1 MNLRQLFLDNLA
13 SFVIG
18 TVLLGTAFDFIRR
31 GWNWLLTHEYRG
43 WKLTVIPPAGSGREG
58 YEHALLWEE
67 VRRFK
72 ESPFENRK
80 FIQSVCTSEGVR
92 IKAGQVAVDD
102 PHGWVYRNDREKR
115 YVVDF
120 TRMPDDII
128 QGGEKAKTGNRQEGN
143 AS

>member
-1 MNLRQLFLDNLA
+1 MNLWQLLLDNLI
-13 SFVIG
+13 SFGIG
-18 TVLLGTAFDFIRR
+18 TVILGTIFDIIRR
-31 GWNWLLTHEYRG
+31 GSNWVLTRKYRN
-43 WKLTVIPPAGSGREG
+43 WRLVVVPPDGSGREP

-92 IKAGQVAVDD
+92 IKAGQIDVDH
-102 PHGWVYRNDREKR
+102 PEGWVHRDDRNKR

-120 TRMPDDII
+120 SRIPEEIVQRI
-128 QGGEKAKTGNRQEGN
+128 E
-143 AS
+143 